1 MVRNKIIPYVKDEGS
16 NLNTLTNVL
25 NSVVKCETF
34 GLEGNFQGTCFG
46 HVFSK
51 ACQYAIIDEKVC
63 KNLKYAFI
71 KFVEIDLQKCITWPK
86 KFGEGHQEW
95 NKIYIEVSLKPKNLN
110 IPLKIR
116 LVMFFV
122 ILLLFHF

>member
-51 ACQYAIIDEKVC
+51 RANMPLLMK
-63 KNLKYAFI
+63 
-71 KFVEIDLQKCITWPK
+71 KFVRT
-86 KFGEGHQEW
+86 
-95 NKIYIEVSLKPKNLN
+95 
-110 IPLKIR
+110 
-116 LVMFFV
+116 
-122 ILLLFHF
+122 